1 MLTRKKAVKFAALAG
16 LLLIPTLMFG
26 CKDKPQGPTTAD
38 FNAQREAVTARLA
51 KTAQTRER
59 QAAAK
64 PQAAAP
70 AGAGASQAGLD
81 LSAPTFSSVGSN
93 YVYDPAGKRDPF
105 RNFVWERPDR
115 LREEDLQGPLEQFD
129 LMQLSLVAVVWKTGS
144 ARALVEDPSGE
155 SYIIAEGSRVGRNE
169 GRVISIDDG
178 VVVVKETY
186 VDYLGQETTK
196 DIEMR
201 MRRNEGG

>member
-1 MLTRKKAVKFAALAG
+1 MRS
-16 LLLIPTLMFG
+16 
-26 CKDKPQGPTTAD
+26 
-38 FNAQREAVTARLA
+38 
-51 KTAQTRER
+51 
-59 QAAAK
+59 
-64 PQAAAP
+64 
-70 AGAGASQAGLD
+70 AS
-81 LSAPTFSSVGSN
+81 
-93 YVYDPAGKRDPF
+93 
-105 RNFVWERPDR
+105 
-115 LREEDLQGPLEQFD
+115 
-129 LMQLSLVAVVWKTGS
+129 GS
-144 ARALVEDPSGE
+144 ARALVEDPAGE

>member
-1 MLTRKKAVKFAALAG
+1 MLTRKKAVKFAPLAG
-16 LLLIPTLMFG
+16 LSLILMLMFG

-38 FNAQREAVTARLA
+38 FNEQREAVTARLA

-59 QAAAK
+59 RAT

-70 AGAGASQAGLD
+70 AGAGAAQAGFD
-81 LSAPTFSSVGSN
+81 LSAPTFSSVDSH

-115 LREEDLQGPLEQFD
+115 LREADLQGPLEQFD

>member
-1 MLTRKKAVKFAALAG
+1 MLTRKEAVKFAPLAG
-16 LLLIPTLMFG
+16 LILILMVVFG
-26 CKDKPQGPTTAD
+26 CKEKAQGPTTAD
-38 FNAQREAVTARLA
+38 FNEQREAVTARLS
-51 KTAQTRER
+51 KTAQNRSR
-59 QAAAK
+59 QQATQA
-64 PQAAAP
+64 QAAAP
-70 AGAGASQAGLD
+70 AAAQPGSD
-81 LSAPTFSSVGSN
+81 LNVPAFASVGSH
-93 YVYDPAGKRDPF
+93 YVYDPSGKRDPF
-105 RNFVWERPDR
+105 RNFMWERPDR
-115 LREEDLQGPLEQFD
+115 LRTAELEGPLEQFD

-155 SYIIAEGSRVGRNE
+155 SYIIGEGSRVGRNE
-169 GRVISIDDG
+169 GRVVSIDDG

>member
-1 MLTRKKAVKFAALAG
+1 MLIRKTAVKFAPLFG
-16 LLLIPTLMFG
+16 SILILMVTFG
-26 CKDKPQGPTTAD
+26 CKEDKRGPTTAD

-51 KTAQTRER
+51 KNAQARNKQA
-59 QAAAK
+59 QAA
-64 PQAAAP
+64 QAGAP
-70 AGAGASQAGLD
+70 AVAGTD
-81 LSAPTFSSVGSN
+81 LSAPSYASVGDS
-93 YVYDPAGKRDPF
+93 YVYEPTGKRDPF
-105 RNFVWERPDR
+105 RNFMWERPDR
-115 LREEDLQGPLEQFD
+115 LREADLQGPLEQFD

-144 ARALVEDPSGE
+144 ARALVEDPAGE

-169 GRVISIDDG
+169 GRVISIEDG

>member
-1 MLTRKKAVKFAALAG
+1 MLIRKTAVKYAPLVG
-16 LLLIPTLMFG
+16 SVLILMVTFG
-26 CKDKPQGPTTAD
+26 CKDDKQGPTTAD
-38 FNAQREAVTARLA
+38 FNAQREAMTARLS
-51 KTAQTRER
+51 KSAQSRSK
-59 QAAAK
+59 QA
-64 PQAAAP
+64 QAGQPAAP
-70 AGAGASQAGLD
+70 APAAVGTD
-81 LSAPTFSSVGSN
+81 LSAPTYASAGSS
-93 YVYDPAGKRDPF
+93 YVYDPTGKRDPF
-105 RNFVWERPDR
+105 RNFMWERPDR
-115 LREEDLQGPLEQFD
+115 LREAELQGPLEQFD

-144 ARALVEDPSGE
+144 ARALVQDPAGE

>member
-1 MLTRKKAVKFAALAG
+1 MLIRKTAVKFAP
-16 LLLIPTLMFG
+16 LLGSILMLMVTFG
-26 CKDKPQGPTTAD
+26 CKEDKPGPTTAD

-51 KTAQTRER
+51 KSAQTRKK
-59 QAAAK
+59 QAQATQPA
-64 PQAAAP
+64 AAAP
-70 AGAGASQAGLD
+70 APAGLD
-81 LSAPTFSSVGSN
+81 LSAPSYASAGDS
-93 YVYDPAGKRDPF
+93 YVYDPTGKRDPF
-105 RNFVWERPDR
+105 RNFMWERPDR
-115 LREEDLQGPLEQFD
+115 LREAELQGPLEQFD

-144 ARALVEDPSGE
+144 ARALVEDPAGE

-169 GRVISIDDG
+169 GRVVSIDDG

>member
-1 MLTRKKAVKFAALAG
+1 MLIRKTAVKFAPLMG
-16 LLLIPTLMFG
+16 LVLMVMFG
-26 CKDKPQGPTTAD
+26 CKEKAHGPTTAD
-38 FNAQREAVTARLA
+38 FNKERDAVTARLA
-51 KTAQTRER
+51 KTAQSRAN
-59 QAAAK
+59 QAR
-64 PQAAAP
+64 PGQPGEPAAP
-70 AGAGASQAGLD
+70 QTSAD
-81 LSAPTFSSVGSN
+81 LSAPVFANAGHH
-93 YVYDPAGKRDPF
+93 YVYDPSGKRDPF
-105 RNFVWERPDR
+105 RNFMWERPDR
-115 LREEDLQGPLEQFD
+115 LREAALQGPLEQFD

-144 ARALVEDPSGE
+144 ARALVEDPAGE
-155 SYIIAEGSRVGRNE
+155 SYIVAEGSRVGRNE